1 MNLDFSLKL
10 RSGFL
15 LILCFAH
22 LAGAISLKNGGSRGL
37 VYLSINRLKLT
48 RDVLNFDDLMP

>member
-22 LAGAISLKNGGSRGL
+22 LAGAISLKNGGSSGL
-37 VYLSINRLKLT
+37 VYFSINRLKLT
-48 RDVLNFDDLMP
+48 IASFKL